1 MILTVYA
8 ICFLL
13 HFVIPARVVKG
24 YCCDE
29 DGVPLKY
36 RLNGVVVYI
45 IMTIFYSQLPRDYS
59 IKLYDEFWTNLLIV
73 NILGIS
79 ASIYFLIKGG
89 KAKYFRCI
97 TVDQIQIDD
106 YKKSLTPAGLQPAL
120 LTRFFLGCEW
130 NPRLGGVDIKMFLYL
145 VGAVGLQLNILS
157 CMVAHME
164 LNDGKVSNAMAVYV
178 ALMGWFLT
186 EYLLGE
192 EVHLYT
198 YDLFAEKIGFKLVW
212 GCLVFYPFFY
222 SISIAPLVSFRPSER
237 SNSDLSPM
245 AVAAIVGLF
254 LSGWA
259 LTRGAN
265 MQKFWSRTQPQEKV
279 VFFGLVQ
286 QRTLPGTRILVS
298 GWWGLSRHINYLGEI
313 VQAVAVA
320 LPGCLVA
327 QTPLLSLVPLLYPLY
342 YLLLFVPRQ
351 VDDDAV
357 CRAKYGAVWDEYVKL
372 VPYRICPGVW

>member
-1 MILTVYA
+1 MILLVYVV
-8 ICFLL
+8 CLLL
-13 HFVIPARVVKG
+13 HCVVPARVVKG

-29 DGVPLKY
+29 DGIPLNY
-36 RLNGVVVYI
+36 RLNGIAVYI
-45 IMTIFYSQLPRDYS
+45 VMTILFLQLPRDNY
-59 IKLYDEFWTNLLIV
+59 IKLFESFWSNLIIV
-73 NILGIS
+73 NVLGIS
-79 ASIYFLIKGG
+79 ASTYFLIKGG
-89 KAKYFRCI
+89 KAKYLRCI
-97 TVDQIQIDD
+97 TVDQIQSDD
-106 YKKSLTPAGLQPAL
+106 FKKKLTPAGPAPPL

-130 NPRLGGVDIKMFLYL
+130 NPRILGVDIKMFLYL

-157 CMVAHME
+157 CMFANME
-164 LNDGKVSNAMAVYV
+164 MNNGKISNAMALYV

-222 SISIAPLVSFRPSER
+222 SISIAPLITFRPSEG
-237 SNSDLSPM
+237 SNSDLSPLTM
-245 AVAAIVGLF
+245 VAIVGLF

-265 MQKFWSRTQPQEKV
+265 MQKFWSRTQPQVKF
-279 VFFGLVQ
+279 VFFGLVP

-313 VQAVAVA
+313 VQALAVA

-327 QTPLLSLVPLLYPLY
+327 ESAMMRVVPLLYPLY

-351 VDDDAV
+351 IDDDAV
-357 CRAKYGAVWDEYVKL
+357 CKAKYGAIWDEYVKQ
-372 VPYRICPGVW
+372 VPYRIFPGVW